1 MVYLYIMQKLCLFRL
16 IGSTQKLK
24 IEYFRLMFLISYDVK
39 VVAVYHQLIT
49 YQDYNVW

>member
-24 IEYFRLMFLISYDVK
+24 IGYFRLMFMMSYDVK
-39 VVAVYHQLIT
+39 VVAVYHSLIT